1 MLSLKQS
8 INTGPQDI
16 EDQLSFPVLPSSM
29 QRGQL
34 EGLILDVSKH
44 IGMSDSLLKSL
55 LAMMRETRPSDWT
68 DPTREPTCFAMQCNI
83 AFVLGKDARSV
94 RRDEA
99 ALENQFGFM
108 RKNVAG
114 NGSRCRLKFSDGVE
128 FSQGLSFSPLI
139 ERVPELL
146 KIREK
151 IQFERQHSTR
161 LKRKC
166 SALRRNVK
174 KALMDLQSSH
184 PENAKLADLAQSYL
198 SWPRRFGT
206 FKSLEALEAHYAE
219 VLAASEVADELRLV
233 FANMSAR
240 TDTSVRPYIQ
250 DTTEDPFVICNAGR
264 SERSGCGLE
273 ANANPRPSGQA
284 EDPEGLGSKRETS
297 SGDLNSKFM
306 ENLSPHRLFWLSS
319 EEMRFYITHHQ
330 GTKAAP
336 SAMDFVQA
344 SIDRLGGL
352 GINRSAYMAAQ
363 EQMGDMATALCIL
376 IIDRNRFHPETPI
389 RNPGGALRSMA
400 KRHAAGALNIVGSL
414 IGLSVRS
421 KECG

>member
-8 INTGPQDI
+8 INTDPQDI
-16 EDQLSFPVLPSSM
+16 EDQPSFPILPGSM
-29 QRGQL
+29 QRGVL

-68 DPTREPTCFAMQCNI
+68 DPLKEPTCFAMQCNI

-99 ALENQFGFM
+99 ALENRFRFL

-114 NGSRCRLKFSDGVE
+114 NGSRCRLIFADGIE
-128 FSQGLSFSPLI
+128 FSQGLSFSPLV

-146 KIREK
+146 EIREK
-151 IQFERQHSTR
+151 IRFERQHSTR

-174 KALMDLQSSH
+174 KALMDLQSVH
-184 PENAKLADLAQSYL
+184 PENVELDSLATSYL
-198 SWPRRFGT
+198 SWPRRFGA

-219 VLAASEVADELRLV
+219 VLAASEIADQLRLV
-233 FANMSAR
+233 LANMSGQPDA
-240 TDTSVRPYIQ
+240 SVRPYIQ
-250 DTTEDPFVICNAGR
+250 DTTEDPFVICNAGMSENSNYR
-264 SERSGCGLE
+264 SEASANSRAPAEPE
-273 ANANPRPSGQA
+273 ALAGR
-284 EDPEGLGSKRETS
+284 ESKRETS
-297 SGDLNSKFM
+297 SGDHHSKFM
-306 ENLSPHRLFWLSS
+306 ENLSPQRLFWLSS

-344 SIDRLGGL
+344 SIDRLGEL
-352 GINRSAYMAAQ
+352 GINRSAYLAAQ
-363 EQMGDMATALCIL
+363 EQMGDMATALCIM

-389 RNPGGALRSMA
+389 RNPGGVLRAMTR
-400 KRHAAGALNIVGSL
+400 RHAAGMLNIVGSL
-414 IGLSVRS
+414 IGLSERF
-421 KECG
+421 KL